1 MRRAWLIRGA
11 AYLAL
16 AVLLTWPLAASPGS
30 VVPGADRTDLWNSLW
45 SLWYVEDAVSSG
57 MLPWSTTLLGHP
69 HGGVLWPSDL
79 VNAVLGLPL
88 VALFGPVLAW
98 SLLVLGHITAS
109 GMAAHGLSASLGA
122 GRGAWVA
129 GVSWAMAPILVS
141 GIHNGTSEAVV
152 GVWLPL
158 AVWGLVRAQRTGKW
172 GAGAA
177 LLALCS
183 ISSWYAGVAA
193 GFFWLALLGLG
204 PGRRGLLLAGLLGG
218 LLAAPVAV
226 TSLTASSHVENLVGI
241 KGAREV
247 STVRRTIGSADWRGW
262 FVPGDFRSPDFAVS
276 SRYGERFVHCHYLG
290 WVLLG
295 ASGLVLVRRRGPG
308 FAAVGGGLGLV
319 AAMGPVVVMDGQAVV
334 LGGDMALALPWLA
347 VERLPGLSSLS
358 LLYRLA
364 MAPSLALALL
374 AAHASQRFALPLAV
388 VIALEL
394 RLVSPASSL
403 PELTPTPANEAL
415 VYLASAPDGA
425 VMNFPVVGGRA
436 YLYEQ
441 TVHGQPLAGSL
452 NFPNN
457 SASIAVWDAV
467 LKNEALDP
475 EARLARVQAVAR
487 QQGVRYVVVHDDP
500 DARPDHHDLAVA
512 LLMESLTPAAV
523 DGSIQVLVLW

>member
-1 MRRAWLIRGA
+1 
-11 AYLAL
+11 
-16 AVLLTWPLAASPGS
+16 
-30 VVPGADRTDLWNSLW
+30 
-45 SLWYVEDAVSSG
+45 
-57 MLPWSTTLLGHP
+57 
-69 HGGVLWPSDL
+69 
-79 VNAVLGLPL
+79 
-88 VALFGPVLAW
+88 
-98 SLLVLGHITAS
+98 
-109 GMAAHGLSASLGA
+109 
-122 GRGAWVA
+122 
-129 GVSWAMAPILVS
+129 
-141 GIHNGTSEAVV
+141 
-152 GVWLPL
+152 
-158 AVWGLVRAQRTGKW
+158 
-172 GAGAA
+172 
-177 LLALCS
+177 
-183 ISSWYAGVAA
+183 
-193 GFFWLALLGLG
+193 
-204 PGRRGLLLAGLLGG
+204 
-218 LLAAPVAV
+218 
-226 TSLTASSHVENLVGI
+226 
-241 KGAREV
+241 V